1 MVVALGG
8 RRRALVFRKSQ
19 AAEIFLVEDRGGVG
33 GGAVQ
38 QNNWDILQKFSD
50 SLSKR
55 LLVEPTQPPL
65 VVMPTRPSLR
75 TPSWDQIPITSGK
88 NLPFSHLIN
97 STTLKQRD
105 REIIYL

>member
-19 AAEIFLVEDRGGVG
+19 AAEIFLVEDG
-33 GGAVQ
+33 GGGFQ